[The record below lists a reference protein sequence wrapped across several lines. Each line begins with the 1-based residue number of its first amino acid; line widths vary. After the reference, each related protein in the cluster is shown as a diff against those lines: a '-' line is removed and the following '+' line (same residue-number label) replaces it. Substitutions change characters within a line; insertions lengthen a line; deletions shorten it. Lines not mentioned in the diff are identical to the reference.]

1 MRLGPLG
8 ARRGWLDAFVLS
20 MAGRMKV
27 DWSMPHVSVTMRERR
42 PVIAWHSA
50 KLAYQDLGCSG
61 LQEPRSDLP

>member
-27 DWSMPHVSVTMRERR
+27 DWSVQ
-42 PVIAWHSA
+42 
-50 KLAYQDLGCSG
+50 KLD
-61 LQEPRSDLP
+61 